1 MINPA
6 SNSPAAGKIRL
17 VAITGASGFIGKLL
31 VQECLAKGLLVRVLT
46 RNTSKLVANPSLQV
60 FVGDLTTTTDWSDFV
75 RDVDVLIHCAAE
87 IKDPL
92 AMQAVNVDGAARL
105 LQASVG
111 QVRRWVQLSSVGAY
125 GVVSSGLIT
134 EDSPENPLGPYEVTK
149 TVFDRMLRE
158 TAATGSIEVV
168 LLRPS
173 NVYGIEM
180 SNQSLFQMVY
190 MIKRGLFCFIGGKG
204 ASANYVHVIDV
215 VRALIICA
223 EHPAA
228 QGKIFNLS
236 DWTTM
241 EEMVAT
247 IAKSMQVRVPSFR
260 LPLFLAMG
268 LAKSMQWWSRSPLTV
283 SRVRALSSRARY
295 SSQRIEYELGFQIQT
310 PIVVGVFDL
319 KCKK

>member
-1 MINPA
+1 MSSVSALPQ
-6 SNSPAAGKIRL
+6 L
-17 VAITGASGFIGKLL
+17 VSITGASGFIGKLL
-31 VQECLAKGLLVRVLT
+31 LQECLARNFSVRVLT
-46 RNTSKLVANPSLQV
+46 RNPSKFAANPSLQV

-92 AMQAVNVDGAARL
+92 VMQAVNVDGPARL
-105 LQASVG
+105 LQAAVG
-111 QVRRWVQLSSVGAY
+111 QVKRWVQLSSVGAY
-125 GVVSSGLIT
+125 GAASSGLIT
-134 EDSPENPLGPYEVTK
+134 EESPENPLGPYEVTK

-158 TAATGSIEVV
+158 TAATGSIEAV

-173 NVYGIEM
+173 NVYGTEM
-180 SNQSLFQMVY
+180 SNQSLFQMMR
-190 MIKRGLFCFIGGKG
+190 MIRRGLFCFMGAKG
-204 ASANYVHVIDV
+204 ASANYVHVNDV

-228 QGKIFNLS
+228 QGKTFNLS

-247 IAKSMQVRVPSFR
+247 MAKSIQVRIPNFR

-283 SRVRALSSRARY
+283 PRVRALSSRARY
-295 SSQRIEYELGFQIQT
+295 SSQRIENELGFQIQT
-310 PIVVGVFDL
+310 PIAVGISEL
-319 KCKK
+319 SCKK